1 MKKLLAVLIA
11 IMMLAMPVAFAQE
24 VFTFADPVLSM
35 GELGELDLTGLE
47 LNFAG
52 GTVGDATALKLFINS
67 TDGTLFTVD
76 ANVVGETVLLTAS
89 GLSSVYSI
97 AIPANVTDKL
107 DLSNFQIPDEVVEE
121 IGGIV
126 MQSIEFDEENGT
138 MRIPYTAVND
148 ILEKVAPYLE
158 QLDIPG
164 LNIEEVTEGIA
175 KLKENNSGIDLVGA
189 FTTEEDGS
197 MAVDFSA
204 FVVENGVF
212 AETAA
217 FEFALGISDTGFV
230 LSVNLGDQ
238 GTLEVSFES
247 GALYVA
253 LTQDATVYSL
263 TGKVGTTE
271 ADVEFV
277 ELDAANAVD
286 IESLGEEDMAK
297 IGEELM
303 TGASGLISFLMSAMS
318 SAAA

>member
-1 MKKLLAVLIA
+1 M
-11 IMMLAMPVAFAQE
+11 
-24 VFTFADPVLSM
+24 
-35 GELGELDLTGLE
+35 
-47 LNFAG
+47 
-52 GTVGDATALKLFINS
+52 
-67 TDGTLFTVD
+67 
-76 ANVVGETVLLTAS
+76 
-89 GLSSVYSI
+89 
-97 AIPANVTDKL
+97 
-107 DLSNFQIPDEVVEE
+107 
-121 IGGIV
+121 
-126 MQSIEFDEENGT
+126 
-138 MRIPYTAVND
+138 
-148 ILEKVAPYLE
+148 
-158 QLDIPG
+158 
-164 LNIEEVTEGIA
+164 
-175 KLKENNSGIDLVGA
+175 
-189 FTTEEDGS
+189 
-197 MAVDFSA
+197 
-204 FVVENGVF
+204 
-212 AETAA
+212 
-217 FEFALGISDTGFV
+217 